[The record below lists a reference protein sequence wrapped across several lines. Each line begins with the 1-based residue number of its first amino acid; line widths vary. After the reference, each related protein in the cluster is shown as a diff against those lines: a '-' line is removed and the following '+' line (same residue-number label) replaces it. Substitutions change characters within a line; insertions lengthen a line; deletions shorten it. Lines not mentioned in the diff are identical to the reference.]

1 MKDVQ
6 NITENK
12 KGKLQMNNSKQQF
25 FDELLSFELPQ
36 KFDQE
41 HPISTKLI
49 FQLDQKSHEKRD
61 TFQQIQ

>member
-12 KGKLQMNNSKQQF
+12 KGKLQMNNRKQQF

-36 KFDQE
+36 KFYQE

-49 FQLDQKSHEKRD
+49 FQLDLKSHEKRD
-61 TFQQIQ
+61 PFQQI

>member
-6 NITENK
+6 NITESK

-49 FQLDQKSHEKRD
+49 FQLD
-61 TFQQIQ
+61 